1 MKFRRIAAALAAA
14 SIVISLSACQ
24 SNSAPGSGQEA
35 METVESI
42 EDQVTAANSTAASIK
57 NQVLTF
63 LTKMDT
69 QKCGMKMSDSFT
81 SQMTISVENGVWKV
95 TNSTPD
101 SFLSGGKYTW
111 SGSGSSDSTSEDI
124 AEDELARSLAEVL
137 PNVTTGGIAVWL
149 EGGRCM
155 AVSFTADSVYPD
167 AQTLEMMGKGGWTA
181 DTCEWDG
188 KTAGVSKDGNIVG
201 TSPLLDIKG

>member
-1 MKFRRIAAALAAA
+1 
-14 SIVISLSACQ
+14 
-24 SNSAPGSGQEA
+24 

-42 EDQVTAANSTAASIK
+42 EDQVTAANSTAAAIK

-63 LTKMDT
+63 LTKMDA

-81 SQMTISVENGVWKV
+81 SQLTISVENGVWKV
-95 TNSTPD
+95 TNSTLD

-149 EGGRCM
+149 EGGACK
-155 AVSFTADSVYPD
+155 AVSFTADSTSPD
-167 AQTLEMMGKGGWTA
+167 AQTLALMGKGGWTA

-188 KTAGVSKDGNIVG
+188 KTAGVSNDGNIVG
-201 TSPLLDIKG
+201 TSPMLDIKG

>member
-14 SIVISLSACQ
+14 SIVMSLSACQ
-24 SNSAPGSGQEA
+24 SNIVPGSGQETS
-35 METVESI
+35 ESVEDI
-42 EDQVTAANSTAASIK
+42 AQQVTAANTTATQIK
-57 NQVLTF
+57 TQIMTF
-63 LTKMDT
+63 LVNMDAT
-69 QKCGMKMSDSFT
+69 KCGMKMGDSFT
-81 SQMTISVENGVWKV
+81 SQLTIRVEKGVWKV

-101 SFLSGGKYTW
+101 SFISGGKYTW

-124 AEDELARSLAEVL
+124 AEDELAKSLADVL
-137 PNVTTGGIAVWL
+137 PDVTTGGIAVWL
-149 EGGRCM
+149 EGGSCK

-188 KTAGVSKDGNIVG
+188 TTAGVSKDGNIVG
-201 TSPLLDIKG
+201 TSPMLDIKG